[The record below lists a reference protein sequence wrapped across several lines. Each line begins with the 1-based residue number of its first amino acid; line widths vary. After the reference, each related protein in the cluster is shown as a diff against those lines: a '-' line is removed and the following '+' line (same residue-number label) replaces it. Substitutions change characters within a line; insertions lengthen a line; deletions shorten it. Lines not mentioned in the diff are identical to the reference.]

1 MHNEHD
7 MPALAPQD
15 AAADTDCR
23 GCGTCCRKG
32 GPALHAEDLA
42 LFRAGHLAPEHC
54 LTLRAGELARDLD
67 GQLRPLERELVKLR
81 PRMAARGG
89 DWTCLFLNQADSR
102 CSVYAHRPA
111 ECRALLCRDTWAI
124 QTLHAV
130 ERVTRLDVLAAW
142 AEGAAARASAAADAT
157 QADAGQPH
165 AAPAGCANPG
175 VPWADILAA
184 HEERCGYAVLA
195 PVGAALQRAAEEMR
209 ARNPGAVHPVPL
221 PGLLDLPDAPDVPDA
236 SGQDASGQ
244 DAAGQA
250 GAAEVA
256 EAVATFLDAVRFDFA
271 FRSLVRERAG
281 AAMEELDFLLGRTL
295 AATAVM
301 YGVAVRM
308 TADGPELVLPPG
320 SGS

>member
-7 MPALAPQD
+7 TPALAPQD

-67 GQLRPLERELVKLR
+67 GQLRPLERDLVKLR
-81 PRMAARGG
+81 PRMAARNG
-89 DWTCLFLNQADSR
+89 DWTCLFLNQADNR
-102 CSVYAHRPA
+102 CGVYAHRPA
-111 ECRALLCRDTWAI
+111 ECRALLCRDTRAI
-124 QTLHAV
+124 TALHGV
-130 ERVTRLDVLAAW
+130 GRVSRLDVLAAW

-165 AAPAGCANPG
+165 ATPAGCANPG
-175 VPWADILAA
+175 VPWGDILAA

-195 PVGAALQRAAEEMR
+195 PVGAALQRAAEDLR

-221 PGLLDLPDAPDVPDA
+221 PGLPDVPDA
-236 SGQDASGQ
+236 PDAP
-244 DAAGQA
+244 DAPVAAGQA
-250 GAAEVA
+250 DAAEVA

-320 SGS
+320 SVS

>member
-7 MPALAPQD
+7 TPALAPQD
-15 AAADTDCR
+15 AAVDTDCR

-54 LTLRAGELARDLD
+54 LTLREGELARDLD

-81 PRMAARGG
+81 PRQILRQSARGG
-89 DWTCLFLNQADSR
+89 DWTCLFLNQSDNR

-111 ECRALLCRDTWAI
+111 ECRALLCRDTRAI
-124 QTLHAV
+124 TALHGV
-130 ERVTRLDVLAAW
+130 DRVSRLDVLAAW
-142 AEGAAARASAAADAT
+142 AEGATERAGSAAGASKADTAL
-157 QADAGQPH
+157 
-165 AAPAGCANPG
+165 AGCANPG

-209 ARNPGAVHPVPL
+209 ARNPGAMEPLPL
-221 PGLLDLPDAPDVPDA
+221 PGLPDVL
-236 SGQDASGQ
+236 

-250 GAAEVA
+250 DSAEVA

-320 SGS
+320 SVS

>member
-23 GCGTCCRKG
+23 GCGICCRKG

-81 PRMAARGG
+81 PRQILRQSARGG
-89 DWTCLFLNQADSR
+89 DWTCLFLNQADNR

-111 ECRALLCRDTWAI
+111 ECRALLCRDTRAI
-124 QTLHAV
+124 TALHGV
-130 ERVTRLDVLAAW
+130 GRVSRLDVLAAW
-142 AEGAAARASAAADAT
+142 AEGAAERASAAVGHSDSADPADSAN
-157 QADAGQPH
+157 QAAL
-165 AAPAGCANPG
+165 AGCANPG

-195 PVGAALQRAAEEMR
+195 PVGAALQRAAEDLR

-221 PGLLDLPDAPDVPDA
+221 PGLPDVPDA
-236 SGQDASGQ
+236 PDAP
-244 DAAGQA
+244 DAAEVA
-250 GAAEVA
+250 EVAEVA

-320 SGS
+320 SVS